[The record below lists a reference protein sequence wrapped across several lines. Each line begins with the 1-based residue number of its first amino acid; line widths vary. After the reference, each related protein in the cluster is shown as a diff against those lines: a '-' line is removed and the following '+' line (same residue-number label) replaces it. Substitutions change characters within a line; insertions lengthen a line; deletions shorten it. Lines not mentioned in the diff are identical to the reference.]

1 MDGGADDGA
10 FYDAYVTELRNYI
23 NMFKK
28 EVLNSLEKS
37 NPDDPNETHA
47 IERFTKANAKII
59 HFGNALRDFF
69 ASNNSNLEKLTEFHT
84 LVLGNSM
91 PILDYN
97 MLKGNI
103 PANIAILCI
112 MNDTQANTTSFKK

>member
-1 MDGGADDGA
+1 MDGGAEQ
-10 FYDAYVTELRNYI
+10 YDRYITELRNYM

-59 HFGNALRDFF
+59 HFGNALRHFF
-69 ASNNSNLEKLTEFHT
+69 ASNNSDLTQLTQFHNS
-84 LVLGNSM
+84 VFDNSVSM
-91 PILDYN
+91 PDYN
-97 MLKGNI
+97 MLKRNI
-103 PANIAILCI
+103 PADIAIQYI
-112 MNDTQANTTSFKK
+112 TNDTQANTTSFKK

>member
-1 MDGGADDGA
+1 MDGGAEQ
-10 FYDAYVTELRNYI
+10 YDPHVTELRNYI

-47 IERFTKANAKII
+47 IERFTKANDTII

-69 ASNNSNLEKLTEFHT
+69 ASNNPNLEKLTEFHT
-84 LVLGNSM
+84 SVLGNRIPM
-91 PILDYN
+91 PDYTT
-97 MLKGNI
+97 LKRNI
-103 PANIAILCI
+103 PANIAINYI
-112 MNDTQANTTSFKK
+112 NNDTQANTTSFKK

>member
-1 MDGGADDGA
+1 MDGGAEQ
-10 FYDAYVTELRNYI
+10 YDSYVTQLRNYM

-37 NPDDPNETHA
+37 NLDDPNETHD
-47 IERFTKANAKII
+47 IGRFTKANNTII

-69 ASNNSNLEKLTEFHT
+69 ASNNSDLTQLTQFHKS
-84 LVLGNSM
+84 VFDNSVSI
-91 PILDYN
+91 PDYN

-103 PANIAILCI
+103 PANIAIQYI
-112 MNDTQANTTSFKK
+112 TNDTQANTTSFKK